1 MYCSLTVFSWCE
13 NTAIL
18 AYPWYFV
25 REKANL
31 KRLDYHFDKRVFC
44 ICFNS
49 LRDTRFYL
57 FYITSA
63 AISGDSSMFPSLR
76 TMIKH
81 YRHARRQGLIGEYLR
96 VWPYC
101 IYRTSVPSSDC
112 EMCDSSLMFTQSP
125 EDGTIASRHLCIRH
139 FVTFRHPCDG
149 FATGDGKEYFP
160 FMIVCNQLA
169 EFLNEDMKKRLV

>member
-1 MYCSLTVFSWCE
+1 MQSRYPFVLVIDVLVSNGVFLMRKYGDFRPSLV
-13 NTAIL
+13 L
-18 AYPWYFV
+18 FV

-63 AISGDSSMFPSLR
+63 AISDGSSMFPSLR

-96 VWPYC
+96 V
-101 IYRTSVPSSDC
+101 
-112 EMCDSSLMFTQSP
+112 
-125 EDGTIASRHLCIRH
+125 
-139 FVTFRHPCDG
+139 
-149 FATGDGKEYFP
+149 
-160 FMIVCNQLA
+160 
-169 EFLNEDMKKRLV
+169 

>member
-1 MYCSLTVFSWCE
+1 MYWSLTVFSWCE

-18 AYPWYFV
+18 AHPWYFV

-96 VWPYC
+96 LWPYC

-112 EMCDSSLMFTQSP
+112 EMWRFVPYVHPESGGWNYSKSP
-125 EDGTIASRHLCIRH
+125 LVHTSFCYVSPPVRWVRHRRRKGI
-139 FVTFRHPCDG
+139 
-149 FATGDGKEYFP
+149 FP
-160 FMIVCNQLA
+160 VH
-169 EFLNEDMKKRLV
+169 DRL

>member
-1 MYCSLTVFSWCE
+1 MQSRYPFVLVIDVLVSNGIFLMRKYGV
-13 NTAIL
+13 L
-18 AYPWYFV
+18 AHPWYFV

-96 VWPYC
+96 V
-101 IYRTSVPSSDC
+101 
-112 EMCDSSLMFTQSP
+112 
-125 EDGTIASRHLCIRH
+125 
-139 FVTFRHPCDG
+139 
-149 FATGDGKEYFP
+149 
-160 FMIVCNQLA
+160 
-169 EFLNEDMKKRLV
+169 

>member
-1 MYCSLTVFSWCE
+1 MQSRYPFVLVIDVLVSNGIFLMRKYGDFSPSLVLCTGKSE
-13 NTAIL
+13 S
-18 AYPWYFV
+18 
-25 REKANL
+25 E
-31 KRLDYHFDKRVFC
+31 RLDYHFDKRVFC

-96 VWPYC
+96 V
-101 IYRTSVPSSDC
+101 
-112 EMCDSSLMFTQSP
+112 
-125 EDGTIASRHLCIRH
+125 
-139 FVTFRHPCDG
+139 
-149 FATGDGKEYFP
+149 
-160 FMIVCNQLA
+160 
-169 EFLNEDMKKRLV
+169 